1 MQTLRFRSLL
11 LTELAMLGVVGW
23 IVTVTLILPKGII
36 HFNELIVTT
45 YTNGTMDFSTDA
57 TVLVRS
63 LGILSLLT
71 LTLGLALGAA
81 MGMSASSLA
90 RVEKKTVTDG
100 YENSLTRAGFMKI
113 TATRDGTTYQL
124 TEHGRRFLRDYAF
137 LNHEAMASVIDGNSS
152 SETLS
157 E

>member
-11 LTELAMLGVVGW
+11 LTELAMLVAVGW
-23 IVTVTLILPKGII
+23 TVAVTLILPKGII

-71 LTLGLALGAA
+71 LTLGLALGAV
-81 MGMSASSLA
+81 MGLTASSFA
-90 RVEKKTVTDG
+90 RVEKKTNE
-100 YENSLTRAGFMKI
+100 YASSLTTAGFMKI
-113 TATRDGTTYQL
+113 TATPDGTTYQL
-124 TEHGRRFLRDYAF
+124 TEHGRRFLREYAF
-137 LNHEAMASVIDGNSS
+137 LNRESTMASVIDGNSS
-152 SETLS
+152 TSETIA